1 MLIYSRPPYPS
12 FMDSPETAYPYLLIN
27 AYDETTLR
35 YINKDSARFIKS
47 VILDSGVHSVF
58 HKLEN
63 DEYPG
68 GYQYWIARV
77 ANLWRTVSKYV
88 KESYAVIPDYPADY
102 DNNPI
107 DDNVERTFRN
117 IEYAV
122 GHYPNVNWIIPL
134 QGKKDDIVSVV
145 KSFEYVKDFVKDLGL
160 LEHRSYVAIAP
171 TCTTNYV
178 QFLIDVA
185 RIIWKRVKRIEEEG
199 RRIRIHM
206 FGVTMR
212 AWKHI
217 APYIDSTDTIV
228 WNIWC
233 KPLIGKMCTTK
244 EEKAM
249 AWRIFLE
256 RAAQVAAITRM

>member
-1 MLIYSRPPYPS
+1 M
-12 FMDSPETAYPYLLIN
+12 FSPETAYPYLLIN
-27 AYDETTLR
+27 AYDETTLS
-35 YINKDSARFIKS
+35 YVGKDSAQFIKS

-58 HKLEN
+58 HRRELK
-63 DEYPG
+63 EYPG

-77 ANLWRTVSKYV
+77 ANMWRSLSRYV

-122 GHYPNVNWIIPL
+122 ERYPYVMWIIPI
-134 QGKKDDIVSVV
+134 QGKKDDVVSVV
-145 KSFEYVKDFVKDLGL
+145 KSFEYIRDSGL
-160 LEHRSYVAIAP
+160 LEWYGHVAIAP
-171 TCTTNYV
+171 TCTTNNLK
-178 QFLIDVA
+178 FLRDVA
-185 RIIWKRVKRIEEEG
+185 QIIWKRIKQVEGEG
-199 RRIRIHM
+199 RHIRIHM
-206 FGVTMR
+206 FGVTMK
-212 AWKHI
+212 AWRSI
-217 APYIDSTDTIV
+217 APFVDSTDTIV
-228 WNIWC
+228 GNIWC